1 MSLFLLNS
9 IDMTNKSN
17 LYKNILSDIENIL
30 DFSVPTYTNLGNISS
45 LLKCRFN
52 WFWVGFYKVDGD
64 HLVLNAFQGPVA
76 CVKIRKGKGVC
87 GKSWEK
93 NKSIVVKDVDLFE
106 GHITCN
112 EASKSEIVIP
122 IRNKKGEI
130 TYILDVDHD
139 KINAFDEVDEKNL
152 SLINDLIV
160 KII

>member
-1 MSLFLLNS
+1 MSLFLFNS
-9 IDMTNKSN
+9 LEMTNKPY
-17 LYKNILSDIENIL
+17 LYKNILSDIENVL
-30 DFSVPTYTNLGNISS
+30 DFSVPTFTNLGNISA
-45 LLKCRFN
+45 LLKSCFN
-52 WFWVGFYKVDGD
+52 WFWVGFYKVEGD
-64 HLVLNAFQGPVA
+64 FLILNAFQGPVA

-87 GKSWEK
+87 GKSWEE

-106 GHITCN
+106 GHIACN

-130 TYILDVDHD
+130 TYILDIDHD
-139 KINAFDEVDEKNL
+139 SKNAFDEEDEKNL

>member
-1 MSLFLLNS
+1 MSLFLFNS
-9 IDMTNKSN
+9 LEMTNKPN
-17 LYKNILSDIENIL
+17 LYKNILSDIENVL
-30 DFSVPTYTNLGNISS
+30 DFSVPTFTNLGNISA
-45 LLKCRFN
+45 LLKSHFN
-52 WFWVGFYKVDGD
+52 WFWVGFYKVEGD
-64 HLVLNAFQGPVA
+64 FLILNAFQGPIA

-87 GKSWEK
+87 GKSWEE

-106 GHITCN
+106 GHIACN

-130 TYILDVDHD
+130 AYILDVDHD
-139 KINAFDEVDEKNL
+139 SKNAFDGEDEKNL

>member
-9 IDMTNKSN
+9 INMTNKSN

-52 WFWVGFYKVDGD
+52 WFWVGFYKVEGD
-64 HLVLNAFQGPVA
+64 HLILNAFQGPVA
-76 CVKIRKGKGVC
+76 CVKISIGKGVC
-87 GKSWEK
+87 GKSWEE
-93 NKSIVVKDVDLFE
+93 NKSIIVKDVDLFD
-106 GHITCN
+106 GHIACN

-130 TYILDVDHD
+130 AYILDVDHD
-139 KINAFDEVDEKNL
+139 SKNAFDEVDEKNL

>member
-9 IDMTNKSN
+9 IEMTNKSN

-30 DFSVPTYTNLGNISS
+30 DFSVPTFTNLGNISA
-45 LLKCRFN
+45 LLKSRFN
-52 WFWVGFYKVDGD
+52 WFWVGFYKVEGD
-64 HLVLNAFQGPVA
+64 YLILDAFQGPVA

-87 GKSWEK
+87 GKSWEE

-106 GHITCN
+106 GHIVCN

-122 IRNKKGEI
+122 IRNKKGEVA
-130 TYILDVDHD
+130 YILDVDHD
-139 KINAFDEVDEKNL
+139 RINAFDEVDEKNL
-152 SLINDLIV
+152 NLINDLIV

>member
-1 MSLFLLNS
+1 MSLFLFNS
-9 IDMTNKSN
+9 LDMTNKPN

-30 DFSVPTYTNLGNISS
+30 DFSVPTFTNLGNISA
-45 LLKCRFN
+45 LLKSHFN
-52 WFWVGFYKVDGD
+52 WFWVGFYKVEGD
-64 HLVLNAFQGPVA
+64 FLILNAFQGPVA

-87 GKSWEK
+87 GKSWEE
-93 NKSIVVKDVDLFE
+93 NKSIVVKDVNLFE
-106 GHITCN
+106 GHIACN

-130 TYILDVDHD
+130 AYILDVDHD
-139 KINAFDEVDEKNL
+139 SKNAFDEEDEKNL

>member
-9 IDMTNKSN
+9 IDMSNKSN

-93 NKSIVVKDVDLFE
+93 NKSIVVKDVNLFE
-106 GHITCN
+106 GHIACN

-139 KINAFDEVDEKNL
+139 RINAFDEVDEKNL

>member
-9 IDMTNKSN
+9 IDMSNKSN

-93 NKSIVVKDVDLFE
+93 NKSIVVKDVNLFE
-106 GHITCN
+106 GHIACN

-130 TYILDVDHD
+130 TYVLDVDHD

>member
-45 LLKCRFN
+45 ILKCRFN

-93 NKSIVVKDVDLFE
+93 NKSIVVKDVNLFE
-106 GHITCN
+106 GHIACN

-139 KINAFDEVDEKNL
+139 RINAFDEVDEKNL
-152 SLINDLIV
+152 SLINNLIV

>member
-1 MSLFLLNS
+1 
-9 IDMTNKSN
+9 MTNKSN

-122 IRNKKGEI
+122 FRNKKGEI

>member
-76 CVKIRKGKGVC
+76 CVKISKGKGVC
-87 GKSWEK
+87 GKSWEE
-93 NKSIVVKDVDLFE
+93 NKSIIVKDVDLFE
-106 GHITCN
+106 GHIACN

-122 IRNKKGEI
+122 IRNKNGEI
-130 TYILDVDHD
+130 AYILDVDHD
-139 KINAFDEVDEKNL
+139 SKNAFDKVDEKNL
-152 SLINDLIV
+152 SLINNLIV

>member
-1 MSLFLLNS
+1 MSLFLFNS
-9 IDMTNKSN
+9 LEMTNKPN
-17 LYKNILSDIENIL
+17 LYKNILSDIENVL
-30 DFSVPTYTNLGNISS
+30 DFSVPTFTNLGNISA
-45 LLKCRFN
+45 LLKSRFN
-52 WFWVGFYKVDGD
+52 WFWVGFYKVEGD
-64 HLVLNAFQGPVA
+64 FLILNAFQGPVA

-87 GKSWEK
+87 GKSWEE

-106 GHITCN
+106 GHIACN

-130 TYILDVDHD
+130 TYILDIDHD
-139 KINAFDEVDEKNL
+139 SKNAFDEEDEKNL

>member
-9 IDMTNKSN
+9 INMTNKSN

-87 GKSWEK
+87 GKSWKK
-93 NKSIVVKDVDLFE
+93 NKSIIVKDVDLFE
-106 GHITCN
+106 GHIACN

-139 KINAFDEVDEKNL
+139 RINAFDEVDEKNL

>member
-1 MSLFLLNS
+1 MSLFLFNS
-9 IDMTNKSN
+9 LDMTNKPN
-17 LYKNILSDIENIL
+17 LYKNILSDIENVL
-30 DFSVPTYTNLGNISS
+30 DFSVPTFTNLGNISA
-45 LLKCRFN
+45 LLKSHFN
-52 WFWVGFYKVDGD
+52 WFWVGFYKVEGD
-64 HLVLNAFQGPVA
+64 FLILNAFQGPVA

-87 GKSWEK
+87 GKSWEE

-106 GHITCN
+106 GHIACN

-130 TYILDVDHD
+130 AYILDVDHD
-139 KINAFDEVDEKNL
+139 SKNAFDGEDEKNL

>member
-1 MSLFLLNS
+1 MSLFLFNS
-9 IDMTNKSN
+9 LEMTNKPN

-30 DFSVPTYTNLGNISS
+30 DFSVPTFTNLGNISA
-45 LLKCRFN
+45 LLKSRFN
-52 WFWVGFYKVDGD
+52 WFWVGFYKVEGD
-64 HLVLNAFQGPVA
+64 FLILNAFQGPVA

-87 GKSWEK
+87 GKSWEE
-93 NKSIVVKDVDLFE
+93 NKSIVVKNVDLFE
-106 GHITCN
+106 GHIACN

-130 TYILDVDHD
+130 TYILDIDHD
-139 KINAFDEVDEKNL
+139 SKNAFDEEDEKNL